1 MATTPTNKPIPSE
14 DPRDLK
20 FNAGKIDEEVNGSAD
35 YYTDRFGV
43 QRLTNSGRNKQF
55 QDAQNQRES
64 YFNEQITQQ
73 ADDWLNQFNQQNE
86 DFQQFLLNSGY
97 QFLGDYD
104 GGPYTITAINQVIR
118 YQNEFW
124 RLNAGTNPPYTTTG
138 INSASWTT
146 DVTHL
151 VSVGDANL
159 RQELSQPDG
168 IYKSG
173 WERNPLTKAITK
185 AGERLDATPLSIWE
199 FAGHVTD
206 KPTSDPNTWDW
217 APAITAGIIAAAQQT
232 EMPLGSATR
241 YSSWYLDFTPGKY
254 IIKNQVKI
262 DFSSMT
268 YVTGKPVVKIRGNG
282 AYISTTLDQVYTFW
296 ILGCLVDINGLNFIK
311 EGDTIKAYYIKL
323 GSEVTTDTTA
333 VNGKISNLRCYSPTK
348 GLTFGQAYDIIF
360 DEIYMTGFTAVDDND
375 TSNPATAIHF
385 LSHAVDNCNNML
397 FNRVHLET
405 SYTANYVA
413 IKADDNQSGTQVHHN
428 IKFNGGH
435 VEPHFRG
442 AKWFDL
448 GRSNEINFDT
458 VIFTDNGNNVV
469 DPASYNLGMLSTS
482 MQQFNGCTFQTNN
495 LATVAYNPS
504 THKSLLKFYAGNA
517 TGIEFNACYFQ
528 TAFANVSASS
538 GNFNAAVDATAT
550 TNGNNSYSIP
560 NCSLNNFER
569 RLSGHQ
575 IFSDLSVTSR
585 KFIQYVDS
593 NDNSTLKINYNNI
606 NQSYSGG
613 TNVMSLSTTGLL
625 TTQGGVS
632 SGGTVVANAYFSAGL
647 NNTTAGNRDLSFYP
661 YGNTTHSARI
671 LAGTTGTLSIINNS
685 SDISYVANAG
695 SANHIFN
702 GTIRPNVTAT
712 HNLGASAITFNNAY
726 LQNSP
731 TIVSDENH
739 KDFIKDIPDE
749 LLDAW
754 GTLGF
759 QMWKM
764 KAAITEKGE
773 DDARWHFGM
782 IAQRVKE
789 ALTNAGLDWTR
800 YGLITYEKWDA
811 QEEIVVS
818 WDDEYEVI
826 PSSPAFYDEEGNLIQ
841 EAIEE
846 KITLTRKAGSMVVQE
861 AREAGEIYMLRM
873 EECFAVESAYQRR
886 RLDRI
891 EAEINK

>member
-1 MATTPTNKPIPSE
+1 MAEVPLPTPTQVPVPST
-14 DPRDLK
+14 DIR
-20 FNAGKIDEEVNGSAD
+20 NAVFAGAKLDEEVTGTGEF
-35 YYTDRFGV
+35 YTDRLGV
-43 QRLTNSGRNKQF
+43 KRLTNTGRN
-55 QDAQNQRES
+55 
-64 YFNEQITQQ
+64 
-73 ADDWLNQFNQQNE
+73 NQFDAAQLDRANRFE
-86 DFQQFLLNSGY
+86 QFLLSSGY
-97 QFLGDYD
+97 VFLGDYEN
-104 GGPYTITAINQVIR
+104 GPYTITAHNQIVR

-124 RLNAGTNPPYTTTG
+124 RLNASTNPPYTTTG
-138 INSASWTT
+138 INSTSWAV

-159 RQELSQPDG
+159 RQELAQPDG

-173 WERNPLTKAITK
+173 WERKPLTKAITK
-185 AGERLDATPLSIWE
+185 AGERLDATPISIWE
-199 FAGHVTD
+199 FADYVTD

-217 APAITAGIIAAAQQT
+217 APAITAGILAAAQQT
-232 EMPLGSATR
+232 KMPLGSATR
-241 YSSWYLDFTPGKY
+241 YSSGYLDFPPGKY
-254 IIKNQVKI
+254 IVRSQVKV
-262 DFSSMT
+262 DFSSMM

-282 AYISTTLDQVYTFW
+282 AYISTALDQVYTFW
-296 ILGCLVDINGLNFIK
+296 FLGCLVDIDGLNFIK
-311 EGDTIKAYYIKL
+311 EGDTIKAYYLKL

-360 DEIYMTGFTAVDDND
+360 DEMYMTGFTAVDDND

-405 SYTANYVA
+405 SYTSNYVA
-413 IKADDNQSGTQVHHN
+413 IKADNNKLPTQPHHN

-448 GRSNEINFDT
+448 GLSNQINFDT
-458 VIFTDNGNNVV
+458 VVFTDNGTNTVS
-469 DPASYNLGMLSTS
+469 PASYTLGMLATYE
-482 MQQFNGCTFQTNN
+482 QRFDGCTFQTNN
-495 LATVAYNPS
+495 LSTVAYDPLV
-504 THKSLLKFYAGNA
+504 HKSMLKFYPGNV
-517 TGIEFNACYFQ
+517 TGREFNTCYFS
-528 TAFANVSASS
+528 TAFINSPGAV
-538 GNFNAAVDATAT
+538 NFNAAIDATNT
-550 TNGNNSYSIP
+550 TNGNNSYSP
-560 NCSLNNFER
+560 NNCSLNNFSR
-569 RLSGHQ
+569 RVSGGK
-575 IFSDLSVTSR
+575 IYSDLARSNR
-585 KFIQYVDS
+585 KYLVGVDS
-593 NDNSTLKINYNNI
+593 ADSALKWAFNDTDMSYN
-606 NQSYSGG
+606 GG
-613 TNVMSLSTTGLL
+613 TVVMSLSQSGLL
-625 TTQGGVS
+625 TA
-632 SGGTVVANAYFSAGL
+632 SGGLSTNGNVAAGSYL
-647 NNTTAGNRDLSFYP
+647 QAGINNTTAGNRDVSFYP
-661 YGNTTHSARI
+661 YGNNTQSARI

-726 LQNSP
+726 LQNPP

-739 KDFIKDIPDE
+739 KDFIRDIPDE

-754 GTLGF
+754 GTLDF

-764 KAAITEKGE
+764 KAAIAEKGE

-811 QEEIVVS
+811 QDEIIAS
-818 WDDEYEVI
+818 WDDEYEII
-826 PSSPAFYDEEGNLIQ
+826 PGSPAFYDEEGNLIQ

-846 KITLTRKAGSMVVQE
+846 KRTLIRSAGSMVTQE
-861 AREAGEIYMLRM
+861 AHDAGEIYMLRM
-873 EECFAVESAYQRR
+873 EECFAVEAAYQRR
-886 RLDRI
+886 RMDRI